1 MRFFKKKK
9 HNLEA
14 GKIIVNDGFSSLSA
28 EGYSR
33 LKDNILYLNADGK
46 NKVIQIES
54 AVQGEGKTTVVCNL
68 AVSLGLTDKKVVVID
83 VDFHRPR
90 AHRTL
95 NVDRENGIAEYM
107 LGQLSKKEIIKKTQY
122 KNVDIITRGA
132 EIYNAALVFV
142 SEKFNDL
149 IKQLREEYDYVL
161 LDCPPVLQ
169 VSDYIHLSKVSDGIL
184 FLVAYASTTKS
195 QVAAAIKE
203 LKKNG
208 ANILGS
214 AFTMYDMKKDRGYET
229 LAYYNYYNRDEE
241 STATTEKA

>member
-107 LGQLSKKEIIKKTQY
+107 LGQLSKQEIIKKTQY